1 MEPATIPIAIV
12 GMSCRF
18 SGGADSPEKL
28 WELLAEG
35 RNTWTKVPE
44 SRYNQTAFYHP
55 EGTRAGVS
63 NAQGAHFLER
73 DVSHF
78 DAPFFSFPAE
88 VAESMDPQLRM
99 QLEGVYEA
107 LESAGIPMEQ
117 FAGSKAS
124 VFAGASFRDY
134 HDTLMRDPDFLPRY
148 FLTGNGAAMGA
159 NRISH
164 FYDLRGPSMTVDTGC
179 STTLTALHLAC
190 QSLRAGDSTTSVVTG
205 SNIMLNPDMFET
217 LASVGFLGSTG
228 KSFAFDDRAQGYGRG
243 DGVATII
250 IKPLSD
256 AVRDGDPI
264 RAVIRQTALNQDG
277 HTPTLTSPSKE
288 AQEELVRSCYRSAGL
303 DPLDTTYVEAHGTG
317 TKVGDPIEA
326 EALSCALNRDR
337 PVDEPLLIGSIKSNI
352 GHAETASGL
361 ASIIKVSL
369 ALEKG
374 IIPPNAD
381 FRTPNPAIPVRDWK
395 IKIPTSLT
403 PWPGTS
409 QYRRASINNFGYGG
423 SNAHVILEAYSSTSL
438 SVKAYSNGCKGSD
451 VNGRVNG
458 HANGHTNGSTNGH
471 HADVPLPRVLVLSAK
486 DERGTRRMMEDLAGY
501 LEKKQVKDDEELL
514 RDVAFTLGQRRS
526 RFPWTAAVPAASK
539 SQLIQSLQ
547 DGLAT
552 VSRSS
557 KQPRLGFV
565 FTGQGAQWHA
575 MGRELIEA
583 YPVFKDA
590 LLEAERHIRSFGA
603 SWNLLEELM
612 RDEKTTMVNV
622 VTHSLTIC
630 TALQLALVRLL
641 RSWNIKPAAVTSHSS
656 GEVASA
662 YAAGAL
668 DFRSALAIC
677 YLRGTMATDFK
688 SRAGGMLAAGLGRA
702 EAEEYIAKVTSGT
715 IVVACVN
722 SPSSVTISGDVE
734 ALEEIEALLVA
745 DKVFARRLTV
755 QAAYH
760 SPQMQP
766 FAKDYRAALA
776 EVLHQAGE
784 FEDVLYSSPV
794 TGGVVQDASEI
805 ARPEHWVKN
814 MVQPVLFT
822 DSLTNM
828 CQVNGSQN
836 IDTIIEIG
844 PHSAL
849 RGPMRQTWSEPEFKG
864 MQFSYTSCLVRK
876 QDAVQTI
883 QALVCTLI
891 NQGYPVDLGSV
902 NFPTSRHGLRVL
914 TDLPSYPWNHGQ
926 RYWVEPRVNK
936 ERRLR
941 VEGPR
946 GVLGVPAVSY
956 DPSTS
961 TWRSVIRSSEF
972 SWLQDHKIQSDMVFP
987 GAGYITMAIEAIM
1000 QTRRSTEAA
1009 VTGYKLKNVEIL
1021 KALVVPDTLDGVEIS
1036 LSLRALSD
1044 RALSAKEW
1052 REFTVSSTSDEGAV
1066 TIHCTGL
1073 VAIAEGSSN
1082 GSSISNGSNN
1092 YETDSGLYPC
1102 DLKLMELYKSLQS
1115 GGINHGPSFQKLVSV
1130 SSGEGCSRSTFET
1143 HGSSPYEYSY
1153 LIHPITLDVVIQSVY
1168 GCLMGPD
1175 RRMTSGMVPR
1185 SIESMFISSEISG
1198 MPGHMFNTTSKL
1210 TWLNA
1215 QGFESSI
1222 AVVDQGQP
1230 SSNRLEI
1237 NGLFCQNLGGAL
1249 QTADSESAEPYFRV
1263 EWAPDLDLARP
1274 EDLRIPKQVSQ
1285 KVTDNAI
1292 FEEIRNACYH
1302 FAQNALQSSKKVECD
1317 QDSQQGRF
1325 YSRLETLAQSAKA
1338 GGWTPNTPEEQ
1349 ESLIKR
1355 VSESSAAGKLI
1366 CRIGSELVPILHNEV
1381 NTLDLVQKDGLLS
1394 QYDEECLRLPDS
1406 YEQVKHLL
1414 RLYSHKNP
1422 RASVLQ
1428 VGAKANRYTEIVLE
1442 ALGAGLDD
1450 GAAARFAQYTFT
1462 ASSPELLQLVK
1473 ERFEAMCFQE
1483 LDIDEDPTTQS
1494 FEQGSLDLIVACEAL
1509 FKAKSVS
1516 ETLKNLKKLLKPGGR
1531 ILLVEPTQDELA
1543 LTFAFGLLPEWSGR
1557 SYRHDDWNSLLRE
1570 SGFHLEFDV
1579 CDEDNGDVYALS
1591 TMFAIAK
1598 ENDEALI
1605 GKYPPI
1611 TILYDSPPPES
1622 WTKTMNQTLFNL
1634 TGEMP
1639 QVSHYRDALIDDR
1652 LCIFVAEMIRPFLL
1666 NPTTEEFN
1674 LVKSLFNQSQGVL
1687 WISRGGAMDC
1697 VDPNFSLSA
1706 GLFRTLRA
1714 ESTNKRFVT
1723 LDLDYNKPVW
1733 DVSTTQVI
1741 SAVTQNTFNLVR
1753 SSESIPDF
1761 EYVER
1766 DGIISLPRLFPA
1778 PSAYQT
1784 AAGLADKQ
1792 YEMQPFFQNDRE
1804 LRLCVGTTGLL
1815 DTLSFAIQNTETP
1828 LPDTDVEI
1836 RPQAFGLN
1844 FRDIMVA
1851 LGQLQTDIMGYECS
1865 GVVTRVGAAVPSSEL
1880 KVGDRICAFTQGYY
1894 SNVVR
1899 VDWTRVHRIPDNMPF
1914 EVAASVPMAFA
1925 TGYYA
1930 LYTLANLQ
1938 KGERVLIHSAA
1949 GGVGQAAVMM
1959 AQHIGAEVFVSVG
1972 SKEKREFVQET
1983 YGVLPDHIVSSR
1995 DPSFA
2000 QDILAKTGG
2009 QGVDVVLNS
2018 LGGELLQSSFNCLA
2032 MFGRFVEIGK
2042 KDFEQN
2048 RLLEMETFKKNVSFS
2063 SIDLVLLGKYRGPV
2077 YRNIL
2082 ANAMKMLEAEILRPV
2097 SPIQTYPISDLE
2109 NAFRLMQAGKHMGKI
2124 VIVPGQDDLVIPQEW
2139 SLRLDSNKT
2148 YLLAGG
2154 LGGIGKSI
2162 CKWMVDRGARNFIL
2176 LTRSQTTCEKAA
2188 PFLDELRASGCLA
2201 IAKSCD
2207 FSSKE
2212 DLKAAVHAC
2221 QDSLP
2226 PIQGVINCA
2235 MALRDSIFDLM
2246 TSEGYVTAISPKV
2259 QGSWNLH
2266 EIFSSTQLDFFIM
2279 LSSLVGVAG
2288 NVSQANYSAG
2298 GSFQDA
2304 IARYRNAR
2312 GLPAV
2317 TLDLGMVSSIGY
2329 VSENEAI
2336 GTRLARFG
2344 FKPLDEGEVLRLVES
2359 AMIHPHRQV
2368 DDSHIVTGLITD
2380 LSTVDPSDAYW
2391 TKDRR
2396 FAAVT
2401 RADGLQGNGK
2411 TTSADLKSQ
2420 LASASS
2426 TDEAVVLLSTSI
2438 AEKMSKMFLIPAED
2452 ISSDQSLTH
2461 YGVDSLVA
2469 VELRNWLASN
2479 TGMDLSIFDIM
2490 QSTSIKGLAVRIIEK
2505 RSRD

>member
-1 MEPATIPIAIV
+1 MPIAIV

-28 WELLAEG
+28 WKLLAEG
-35 RNTWTKVPE
+35 RNTWTKVPG

-78 DAPFFSFPAE
+78 DAPFFNFPTE
-88 VAESMDPQLRM
+88 VADSMDPQLRM

-164 FYDLRGPSMTVDTGC
+164 FYNLRGPSMTVDTGC

-190 QSLRAGDSTTSVVTG
+190 QSLRAGDSTISVVTG

-303 DPLDTTYVEAHGTG
+303 DPVDTTYVEAHGTG
-317 TKVGDPIEA
+317 TRVGDPIEA
-326 EALSCALNRDR
+326 EALSRALNRDR

-374 IIPPNAD
+374 FIPPNAD
-381 FRTPNPAIPVRDWK
+381 FRTSNPAIPVRDWK
-395 IKIPTSLT
+395 IKIPTFLT

-423 SNAHVILEAYSSTSL
+423 SNAHVILEAHSSTSL

-451 VNGRVNG
+451 ANGR
-458 HANGHTNGSTNGH
+458 ANGHTNGSTNGH
-471 HADVPLPRVLVLSAK
+471 HAEVPLPRVFVLSAK
-486 DERGTRRMMEDLAGY
+486 DERGTRKMMEDLAGY

-526 RFPWTAAVPAASK
+526 RFPWTAVVAAISK

-547 DGLAT
+547 DGMAT
-552 VSRSS
+552 VSRSP

-688 SRAGGMLAAGLGRA
+688 SRAGGMLAAGLGHA

-784 FEDVLYSSPV
+784 FDDVLYSSPV

-828 CQVNGSQN
+828 CQINGCQN
-836 IDTIIEIG
+836 VDTIIEIG

-849 RGPMRQTWSEPEFKG
+849 RGPMRQTWSEPVFKG
-864 MQFSYTSCLVRK
+864 MQFSYTSCLARK

-883 QALVCTLI
+883 QALVSTLI

-972 SWLQDHKIQSDMVFP
+972 SWIQDHKIQSDMVFP

-1000 QTRRSTEAA
+1000 QTRRSTETS
-1009 VTGYKLKNVEIL
+1009 VNGYKLKNVEIL
-1021 KALVVPDTLDGVEIS
+1021 KALVIPDTLDGVEIS
-1036 LSLRALSD
+1036 LSLRALGD

-1052 REFTVSSTSDEGAV
+1052 REFTVSSTSDEGVV

-1073 VAIAEGSSN
+1073 VAIVEGPSN
-1082 GSSISNGSNN
+1082 GSSISNGSGN
-1092 YETDSGLYPC
+1092 YETDSGSYPC
-1102 DLKLMELYKSLQS
+1102 DLKPTELYKSLQS

-1143 HGSSPYEYSY
+1143 PGSSPHEHSY

-1168 GCLMGPD
+1168 GCLMGSD
-1175 RRMTSGMVPR
+1175 RRMASGMVPR
-1185 SIESMFISSEISG
+1185 SIESMFISSEISS
-1198 MPGHMFNTTSKL
+1198 MPGHMFKTTSKL

-1222 AVVDQGQP
+1222 AVVDKDQP

-1237 NGLFCQNLGGAL
+1237 GGLFCQNLGGAL
-1249 QTADSESAEPYFRV
+1249 QTGDSETAEPYFRV
-1263 EWAPDLDLARP
+1263 EWAPDLDLARS
-1274 EDLRIPKQVSQ
+1274 EVLRAPKQVS
-1285 KVTDNAI
+1285 KKPTDNAI
-1292 FEEIRNACYH
+1292 FEDIRNACYH
-1302 FAQNALQSSKKVECD
+1302 FAHNTLSSSEEAQYD
-1317 QDSQQGRF
+1317 QDSEQGRF

-1338 GGWTPNTPEEQ
+1338 NGWTPSTPEEQ
-1349 ESLIKR
+1349 EALIKR
-1355 VSESSAAGKLI
+1355 VSELSVAGKII
-1366 CRIGSELVPILHNEV
+1366 CRIGSALVPILHNEV
-1381 NTLDLVQKDGLLS
+1381 NPLDLVEKDGLLS
-1394 QYDEECLRLPDS
+1394 KYDEECLRLPDS
-1406 YEQVKHLL
+1406 YEQVKHIL
-1414 RLYSHKNP
+1414 RLFSHKSP

-1428 VGAKANRYTEIVLE
+1428 IGARTNKYTEVVLE
-1442 ALGAGLDD
+1442 ALGAGSDD
-1450 GAAARFAQYTFT
+1450 GDAARFAQYTYT
-1462 ASSPELLQLVK
+1462 ASSPEILQSVQ
-1473 ERFEAMCFQE
+1473 ERFEAREGVMRFQE

-1494 FEQGSLDLIVACEAL
+1494 FEQGSLDLIIACEAL

-1543 LTFAFGLLPEWSGR
+1543 FTFAFGLLPGWSGQ
-1557 SYRHDDWNSLLRE
+1557 SYRHDEWRSLLRE
-1570 SGFHLEFDV
+1570 SGFHLEFDA
-1579 CDEDNGDVYALS
+1579 CDEDSRDVYALS
-1591 TMFAIAK
+1591 TILAIAK
-1598 ENDEALI
+1598 ESDEGLM

-1622 WTKTMNQTLFNL
+1622 WTKAMNQTLFNL
-1634 TGEMP
+1634 TGEVP
-1639 QVSHYRDALIDDR
+1639 QFSHYKDALIVDR

-1666 NPTTEEFN
+1666 NPTNEEFN
-1674 LVKSLFNQSQGVL
+1674 LVKSLFNQSQGIL

-1723 LDLDYNKPVW
+1723 LDLDHKKPEW
-1733 DVSTTQVI
+1733 DVCTTQII
-1741 SAVTQNTFNLVR
+1741 SAVTRNTFNLAQ

-1778 PSAYQT
+1778 PSTYQT

-1792 YEMQPFFQNDRE
+1792 YELQPFLQDDRE

-1815 DTLSFAIQNTETP
+1815 DTLSFAIQDTETP
-1828 LPDTDVEI
+1828 LPDTCVEI

-1899 VDWTRVHRIPDNMPF
+1899 VDWTRVHRIPDNMSF

-1983 YGVLPDHIVSSR
+1983 YGVPADHIVSSR

-2018 LGGELLQSSFNCLA
+2018 LG
-2032 MFGRFVEIGK
+2032 
-2042 KDFEQN
+2042 DFEQN

-2077 YRNIL
+2077 YRQIL

-2109 NAFRLMQAGKHMGKI
+2109 KAFRLMQAGKHMGKI

-2154 LGGIGKSI
+2154 LGGIGRSI
-2162 CKWMVDRGARNFIL
+2162 CKWMVGRGARNFIL
-2176 LTRSQTTCEKAA
+2176 LTRSQSTCEKAA

-2201 IAKSCD
+2201 IAKSCN
-2207 FSSKE
+2207 FSSKH
-2212 DLKAAVHAC
+2212 DLEAAVHAS
-2221 QDSLP
+2221 QDFMP

-2246 TSEGYVTAISPKV
+2246 TPEGYVTAINPKV

-2304 IARYRNAR
+2304 LARYRNAR
-2312 GLPAV
+2312 RLPGV
-2317 TLDLGMVSSIGY
+2317 TLDLGMVSSVGY

-2401 RADGLQGNGK
+2401 RAYGLQGNGN
-2411 TTSADLKSQ
+2411 TSSADLKSQ
-2420 LASASS
+2420 LATAPSI
-2426 TDEAVVLLSTSI
+2426 DEAVVLLSTSI

-2452 ISSDQSLTH
+2452 ISLDQSLTH

-2479 TGMDLSIFDIM
+2479 TGTDPSIFDIM

-2505 RSRD
+2505 FSRD

>member
-1 MEPATIPIAIV
+1 MPIAIV

-78 DAPFFSFPAE
+78 DAPFFNFPTE
-88 VAESMDPQLRM
+88 VADSMDPQLRM

-190 QSLRAGDSTTSVVTG
+190 QSLRAGDSTISVVTG

-243 DGVATII
+243 DGVATVI

-288 AQEELVRSCYRSAGL
+288 AQEELVRSCYRAAGL
-303 DPLDTTYVEAHGTG
+303 DPVDTTYVEAHGTG
-317 TKVGDPIEA
+317 TRVGDPIEA
-326 EALSCALNRDR
+326 EALSRALNRDR
-337 PVDEPLLIGSIKSNI
+337 PADEPLLIGSIKSNI

-374 IIPPNAD
+374 FIPPNAD
-381 FRTPNPAIPVRDWK
+381 FRTSNPAIPVKDWK

-423 SNAHVILEAYSSTSL
+423 SNAHVILEAHSSTSL
-438 SVKAYSNGCKGSD
+438 SVKAYSNGCKGTE
-451 VNGRVNG
+451 VNG

-471 HADVPLPRVLVLSAK
+471 HAEVPLPRVFVLSAK

-526 RFPWTAAVPAASK
+526 RFPWTAVIPATSK
-539 SQLIQSLQ
+539 SQLIQSLR
-547 DGLAT
+547 DGQAT

-836 IDTIIEIG
+836 VDTIIEIG

-876 QDAVQTI
+876 QDAVQSI
-883 QALVCTLI
+883 QALISTLI

-972 SWLQDHKIQSDMVFP
+972 SWIQDHKIQSDMVFP

-1000 QTRRSTEAA
+1000 QIRRSSEAP
-1009 VTGYKLKNVEIL
+1009 VKGYKLKNVEIL
-1021 KALVVPDTLDGVEIS
+1021 KALVIPDTLDGVEIS
-1036 LSLRALSD
+1036 LSLRALGD
-1044 RALSAKEW
+1044 RALSAKQW

-1073 VAIAEGSSN
+1073 VAIEEGASN
-1082 GSSISNGSNN
+1082 SSSITNGSNN

-1102 DLKLMELYKSLQS
+1102 DLKPMELYKSLQS

-1130 SSGEGCSRSTFET
+1130 SSGEGCSRSMFET
-1143 HGSSPYEYSY
+1143 PSSSSHEYSY
-1153 LIHPITLDVVIQSVY
+1153 LVHPITLDVVIQSVY

-1175 RRMTSGMVPR
+1175 GHMTSGMVPR
-1185 SIESMFISSEISG
+1185 SIESMFISSEISS
-1198 MPGHMFNTTSKL
+1198 MPGHMFETTSKL

-1222 AVVDQGQP
+1222 AVIDKDQP
-1230 SSNRLEI
+1230 SSNHLEI
-1237 NGLFCQNLGGAL
+1237 NGLFCQNLGSAL
-1249 QTADSESAEPYFRV
+1249 QTGDSETAEPYFRV
-1263 EWAPDLDLARP
+1263 QWAPDLDLTRS
-1274 EDLRIPKQVSQ
+1274 EDLRAPRQVAQ
-1285 KVTDNAI
+1285 KPTENAV
-1292 FEEIRNACYH
+1292 FEDIRHACYH
-1302 FAQNALQSSKKVECD
+1302 FAHNALSSSEKSECD
-1317 QDSQQGRF
+1317 QDSKQGQF
-1325 YSRLETLAQSAKA
+1325 YTRLETLVKSAKA
-1338 GGWTPNTPEEQ
+1338 SGWAPSTLEEQ
-1349 ESLIKR
+1349 EALTRR
-1355 VSESSAAGKLI
+1355 VRESSVVGEII
-1366 CRIGSELVPILHNEV
+1366 CRIGSQLVPILRNEV
-1381 NTLDLVQKDGLLS
+1381 NPLDLVEKDGLLS
-1394 QYDEECLRLPDS
+1394 QYNEECLRLPDS

-1414 RLYSHKNP
+1414 HLYSHKNP

-1428 VGAKANRYTEIVLE
+1428 VGAKANTYTEVVLE
-1442 ALGAGLDD
+1442 ALGAGSDD
-1450 GAAARFAQYTFT
+1450 GDAARFARYTF
-1462 ASSPELLQLVK
+1462 APSSPELLQSVK
-1473 ERFEAMCFQE
+1473 ERFEAHEGVMDFKE
-1483 LDIDEDPTTQS
+1483 LDIDEDPTAQS
-1494 FEQGSLDLIVACEAL
+1494 FEQGSYDLIIACEAL

-1516 ETLKNLKKLLKPGGR
+1516 ETLRNLRKLLKPGGR
-1531 ILLVEPTQDELA
+1531 VLLVEPTQDELA
-1543 LTFAFGLLPEWSGR
+1543 FTFAFGLLPGWSGR
-1557 SYRHDDWNSLLRE
+1557 SYRPDEWKSLLRE

-1579 CDEDNGDVYALS
+1579 CDEDGRDVYSLC
-1591 TMFAIAK
+1591 TMLATAK
-1598 ENDEALI
+1598 ESDEALM
-1605 GKYPPI
+1605 GRYPPI
-1611 TILYDSPPPES
+1611 TIIYDSPPPES
-1622 WTKTMNQTLFNL
+1622 WSKTMNQTLFNL
-1634 TGEMP
+1634 TGEVP
-1639 QVSHYRDALIDDR
+1639 QISHYRDALIDDR
-1652 LCIFVAEMIRPFLL
+1652 LCIFVAEMTRPFLL
-1666 NPTTEEFN
+1666 NPTDEEFN
-1674 LVKSLFNQSQGVL
+1674 LVKSLFNQSQGIL

-1733 DVSTTQVI
+1733 DVSTTQII
-1741 SAVTQNTFNLVR
+1741 SEVAQNTFNLAR
-1753 SSESIPDF
+1753 SSDSIPDF

-1778 PSAYQT
+1778 PSTYQT
-1784 AAGLADKQ
+1784 AAGLAGKQ
-1792 YEMQPFFQNDRE
+1792 YEMQTFFQNDRE

-1828 LPDTDVEI
+1828 LSDTDVEI

-1865 GVVTRVGAAVPSSEL
+1865 GVVTRVGAAVPPSEL

-1894 SNVVR
+1894 SNRVR
-1899 VDWTRVHRIPDNMPF
+1899 VDWTRVHRIPDNMSF

-1972 SKEKREFVQET
+1972 SKEKREFVQKT
-1983 YGVLPDHIVSSR
+1983 YGVPADHIVSSR
-1995 DPSFA
+1995 EPSFA
-2000 QDILAKTGG
+2000 QDILVKTGG

-2018 LGGELLQSSFNCLA
+2018 LGGELLQSSFNCLS

-2077 YRNIL
+2077 YRQIL
-2082 ANAMKMLEAEILRPV
+2082 ANAMEMLESGILRPV

-2109 NAFRLMQAGKHMGKI
+2109 KAFRVMQAGKHMGKI
-2124 VIVPGQDDLVIPQEW
+2124 VIVPSQDDLVKVLPQEW
-2139 SLRLDSNKT
+2139 SHRLDSNKT

-2162 CKWMVDRGARNFIL
+2162 CKWMVQRGARNFIL
-2176 LTRSQTTCEKAA
+2176 LTRSQSTCEKAA

-2207 FSSKE
+2207 FSSKQ
-2212 DLKAAVHAC
+2212 DLEAAVQAC
-2221 QDSLP
+2221 QDSMP
-2226 PIQGVINCA
+2226 PINGVINCA

-2246 TSEGYVTAISPKV
+2246 TPEGYVTAINPKV

-2266 EIFSSTQLDFFIM
+2266 EIFSSPRLDFFIM

-2288 NVSQANYSAG
+2288 NVSQGNYSAG

-2304 IARYRNAR
+2304 LARYRNAR

-2317 TLDLGMVSSIGY
+2317 TLDLGMVSSVGY

-2420 LASASS
+2420 LSNAPS

-2479 TGMDLSIFDIM
+2479 TGTDPSIFDIM
-2490 QSTSIKGLAVRIIEK
+2490 QSTSIKGLAVRIMEK
-2505 RSRD
+2505 LSRD